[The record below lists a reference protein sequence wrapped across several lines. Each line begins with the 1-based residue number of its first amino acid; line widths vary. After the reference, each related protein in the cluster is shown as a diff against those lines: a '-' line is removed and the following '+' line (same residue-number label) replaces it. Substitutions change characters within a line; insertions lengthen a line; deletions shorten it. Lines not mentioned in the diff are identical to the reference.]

1 MFQTVTRIGRVLPEP
16 LRRVARVGREVV
28 RLPVTYKQNRDFKK
42 RSGESRTT
50 ADHYALAGDAFG
62 LVQKPSE
69 MLGLIEYLKQ
79 DKPKTICE
87 IGTFRGG
94 TTFLL
99 SQALESVDT
108 TIGVDIAI
116 RNASL
121 MRYLKRQDLRLHF
134 VRGSSYDPATVAR
147 VEAVLRGR
155 QLDLLFIDGDH
166 AYSGVSAD
174 FFAYRPLVRDGGL
187 IAFHDIVSDYATR
200 FGRQTSSS
208 TGGVP
213 VFWSQIKDALWS
225 REFIEDREQD
235 GFGIGLLR
243 NRVDVAIE
251 RSAFHM

>member
-1 MFQTVTRIGRVLPEP
+1 
-16 LRRVARVGREVV
+16 VARFGREVA
-28 RLPVTYKQNRDFKK
+28 RLPLSYKQNRNFKR
-42 RSGESRTT
+42 RSQESRTT
-50 ADHYALAGDAFG
+50 ADYYALAGDAFG

-79 DKPKTICE
+79 AKPKTICE

-116 RNASL
+116 RNGSL
-121 MRYLKRQDLRLHF
+121 MRYLKRPNQRLHL
-134 VRGSSYDPATVAR
+134 VRGSSYDATTVAR

-155 QLDLLFIDGDH
+155 LLDLLFIDGDH

-174 FFAYRPLVRDGGL
+174 FFAYRPLVRDGGF

-200 FGRQTSSS
+200 FGRQTSSL

-213 VFWSQIKDALWS
+213 VFWRQIKDVLSS
-225 REFIEDREQD
+225 REFIDDREQD

-243 NRVDVAIE
+243 NDARVVIE
-251 RSAFHM
+251 RSAFRQETAAP